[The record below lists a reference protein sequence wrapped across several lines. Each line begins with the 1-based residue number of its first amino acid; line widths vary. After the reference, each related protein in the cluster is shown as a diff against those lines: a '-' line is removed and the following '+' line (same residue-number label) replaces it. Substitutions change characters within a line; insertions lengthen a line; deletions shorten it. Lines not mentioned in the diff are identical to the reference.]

1 MSRGFPRSMTRLIS
15 EFAKMPGIGPRSAN
29 RMAFHVLQ
37 APPDEIK
44 DLISTISE
52 VKSRVRFCRECNNL
66 SDSEVCG
73 ICSDSS
79 RDRSRIFV
87 VESPGGVIN
96 MEKAGVYNG
105 LYHVLLGELSPV
117 DGVGP
122 EDIKLEGLVE
132 RVKDPG
138 VREVVIATDFS
149 TEGETTALYL
159 ARILKPFK
167 VRVTRLSRGV
177 PVGGSLE
184 NVDIATVQRAF
195 EERR

>member
-1 MSRGFPRSMTRLIS
+1 MTRLIS